1 MGEGAIF
8 FLGGGNSS
16 LRFLNGIA
24 VIKNINFSAGVD
36 TSMLIWILYYM
47 AKYTEMQ
54 ERVHR
59 EIDSV
64 IGEFLQSMYC

>member
-1 MGEGAIF
+1 MGGASI
-8 FLGGGNSS
+8 GGGASN
-16 LRFLNGIA
+16 RQNTVA
-24 VIKNINFSAGVD
+24 TIKNINFSAGVD